1 MQRQARTLTRKRGE
15 RAERDFR
22 FSVCRSIID
31 QVVLLRP
38 VVIVV
43 MLSLLNLRTPPP
55 PGRTPLFDPLQNLY
69 GEWVQ
74 SLAAV
79 ISGMV

>member
-1 MQRQARTLTRKRGE
+1 
-15 RAERDFR
+15 
-22 FSVCRSIID
+22 
-31 QVVLLRP
+31 
-38 VVIVV
+38 

-55 PGRTPLFDPLQNLY
+55 PGRTPLLDLLQNLS